1 MTAQYTSHVPRKQ
14 NAMFLCTL
22 KMPNRLDLP
31 VRSQPS
37 QEAPSE
43 DEDEDED
50 DGESH
55 AEPTFGHLKSGQ
67 FVSPWDSLPCENQL
81 ISERDLI
88 HSGSVRRSKRTRKL
102 CSGTLYRKP
111 SSAPPM
117 CGIALLPLSTNSSP
131 STHRG
136 FLNPGCA
143 ILP

>member
-1 MTAQYTSHVPRKQ
+1 MTAQYTSHVPRNQ
-14 NAMFLCTL
+14 AAIFLCIL
-22 KMPNRLDLP
+22 KN
-31 VRSQPS
+31 
-37 QEAPSE
+37 
-43 DEDEDED
+43 
-50 DGESH
+50 
-55 AEPTFGHLKSGQ
+55 AEPIGSCEEPGYLRKLALWMRMRMRMTEKPRGTYLAGQ
-67 FVSPWDSLPCENQL
+67 FVSPWNSHERTSSYQ
-81 ISERDLI
+81 RDLA